1 MELSER
7 TNRPKVVEV
16 FVSPQRLLSQG
27 CLETLQSILTRYD
40 GLDKVA
46 LLVESETGD
55 LVRLALPTRVD
66 ARNNVLLAE
75 VKDLVEGEGH
85 VRLA

>member
-1 MELSER
+1 M
-7 TNRPKVVEV
+7 
-16 FVSPQRLLSQG
+16 
-27 CLETLQSILTRYD
+27 SILVRYD

-46 LLVESETGD
+46 LLVESATGD

-85 VRLA
+85 VRLV